1 MTMTMSV
8 KGFDD
13 LYREWDE
20 TASVMEEI
28 LSSSSDKDGVIASV
42 ERSIG
47 IIRTLGERKDLL
59 RRQAREISQSVN
71 NNIETEKKAVQNESD
86 ELSGQIEHVRKL
98 EEEVEHLEK
107 CTADIVANRRQAE
120 QNIPVLKAEAAE
132 VIDEVDEIQMKHV
145 KEVPKIKMRYSLFAN
160 MTNVKWDYSRTNVL
174 AGEVSIPSKAVHKQ
188 FEIPKDISEFEIAER
203 FWDTIEG

>member
-1 MTMTMSV
+1 MST
-8 KGFDD
+8 GFDD
-13 LYREWDE
+13 ISKEWDD

-28 LSSSSDKDGVIASV
+28 LSVSNDSDGVISSV
-42 ERSIG
+42 RRSIA
-47 IIRTLGERKDLL
+47 ILSTLGEGKDLL

-71 NNIETEKKAVQNESD
+71 SKIESEKKAVQHESD
-86 ELSGQIEHVRKL
+86 ELSGQIQRVQQL
-98 EEEVEHLEK
+98 EEEVERLEK
-107 CTADIVANRRQAE
+107 FTADIVAKRRQTE

-132 VIDEVDEIQMKHV
+132 VIDEVDEIQMRHI

-188 FEIPKDISEFEIAER
+188 FEIPKNIPEFEIAEM
-203 FWDTIEG
+203 FWNVIEG